1 MKHSCKNNTL
11 QMKKA
16 LIIAYNDLNNSG
28 VPNVIYQ
35 TIKALQ
41 EQYIFDVLVFGGNE
55 YYYQKLCNEGIHIN
69 LIKYIDNKPRGKLSR
84 LFWWFY
90 KMPHNHYLFMKKLLK
105 ENDYSVIHSFKEYY
119 SWPFFKAAKE
129 VGINKRIYHCNVN
142 LLIHRN
148 SENKF
153 LFDRNLRLSI
163 KYSTNLVGVSELCCK
178 NAFKDNKY
186 SVIYNSYDE
195 QKYNL
200 KIKNKLSDDELVITH
215 VASYS
220 DNKNQLFSLKVLKEL
235 KKLYKNTKLNL
246 VGATDID
253 HYYQSL
259 IDYVKDNKLENSASF
274 IKRTS
279 DVEKIYENT
288 TFVIIPS
295 FSEGFSLVA
304 VEAEACGIN
313 VFASTNVTNEVDVGG
328 VTFLDLSRGPSYWAD
343 YIYKLFIKLRNDR
356 SVYNVEKFSF
366 DKFRKQLIDFYR

>member
-1 MKHSCKNNTL
+1 
-11 QMKKA
+11 MKKA

-35 TIKALQ
+35 TIKALH
-41 EQYIFDVLVFGGNE
+41 EQYIFDVLIFDDDE
-55 YYYQKLCNEGIHIN
+55 YYYQKLADEDIHIN
-69 LIKYIDNKPRGKLSR
+69 LIKYKEDKPKGKLSR

-129 VGINKRIYHCNVN
+129 AGVNKRIYHCNVN

-148 SENKF
+148 SENRF
-153 LFDRNLRLSI
+153 LFDRNLKLSI

-178 NAFKDNKY
+178 NTFKDNKF

-200 KIKNKLSDDELVITH
+200 KVKNKLSDDELVITH

-220 DNKNQLFSLKVLKEL
+220 DNKNQLFSIMVLKEL
-235 KKLYKNTKLNL
+235 KKLYNNTKLNL
-246 VGATDID
+246 VGATDINP
-253 HYYQSL
+253 YYQSL
-259 IDYVKDNKLENSASF
+259 IDYVKENKLEDSVSF
-274 IKRTS
+274 IKRTN
-279 DVEKIYENT
+279 DVEKIYEKT
-288 TFVIIPS
+288 TFAIVPS

-304 VEAEACGIN
+304 VEAQAYGIT
-313 VFASTNVTNEVDVGG
+313 VFVSSNVTKEVDCGG
-328 VTFLDLSRGPSYWAD
+328 AIYLDLSKGPELWAKE
-343 YIYKLFIKLRNDR
+343 IYETFLKKHNSRTN
-356 SVYNVEKFSF
+356 YNTSKFSF
-366 DKFRKQLIDFYR
+366 ERFKKEIEELYKR

>member
-1 MKHSCKNNTL
+1 
-11 QMKKA
+11 MKKA

-28 VPNVIYQ
+28 APNVIYQ
-35 TIKALQ
+35 TIKALH
-41 EQYIFDVLVFGGNE
+41 EQYSFDVLVFGDDE

-69 LIKYIDNKPRGKLSR
+69 LIKYKEDKPEGKLSR

-129 VGINKRIYHCNVN
+129 AGVDKRIYHCNVN

-153 LFDRNLRLSI
+153 LFDRNLKLSI
-163 KYSTNLVGVSELCCK
+163 KYSSNLVGVSELSCK

-186 SVIYNSYDE
+186 KVLYNSCDE
-195 QKYNL
+195 NKYNMNV
-200 KIKNKLSDDELVITH
+200 KNKLSNDELVITH

-235 KKLYKNTKLNL
+235 KKLHGNTKLNL

-253 HYYQSL
+253 PYYQSL
-259 IDYVKDNKLENSASF
+259 IDYVKDNELEDSVSF
-274 IKRTS
+274 IKRTN
-279 DVEKIYENT
+279 DVDKIYEKT
-288 TFVIIPS
+288 TFAIVPS
-295 FSEGFSLVA
+295 FSEGLSLVS
-304 VEAEACGIN
+304 VEAQACGIT
-313 VFASTNVTNEVDVGG
+313 VFASTNVTNEVDCGG
-328 VTFLDLSRGPSYWAD
+328 VRFLDLSKGPGYWAKE
-343 YIYKLFIKLRNDR
+343 IYGTFLKKHNSRTNYDIN
-356 SVYNVEKFSF
+356 KFSF
-366 DKFRKQLIDFYR
+366 ERFKKELEKIYKE